1 MKPFFF
7 TTLVLV
13 MFKMNKNKFEQY
25 TKNLNLKKVHTGSI
39 WTEGPCYLKKSNK
52 VVWSD
57 IPNNRMLSFD
67 FNKVEIFR
75 SPSNFSNGNT
85 TDNDGN
91 LVTCEHGARRVT
103 TTDQNNVVTL
113 IADEFN
119 DKRLNSPNDVC
130 VHSNGAIF
138 FTDPPNGIIN
148 PKRVE
153 GFPGKM
159 MYGGCN
165 VFKYDPKKNTLEA
178 LVTDMERPNGIALS
192 LDESHLFI
200 SNTGDTKYIR
210 RYEIDKNLKILKPI
224 EFIKSDPEHVL
235 DGFRF
240 DADDNLWTSC
250 GKGVACYAPSGEQIG
265 YIKIPELVSN
275 VDFGGLEGN
284 TLFITAS
291 TSFYMANLNINGA
304 KFKKNI

>member
-1 MKPFFF
+1 
-7 TTLVLV
+7 
-13 MFKMNKNKFEQY
+13 MNKKKFEEY
-25 TKNLNLKKVHTGSI
+25 TKNLNLKQIHTGSV
-39 WTEGPCYLKKSNK
+39 WTEGPCYLKKFNK

-57 IPNNRMLSFD
+57 IPNNRMLSFN

-85 TDNDGN
+85 TDNQGN
-91 LVTCEHGARRVT
+91 LVTCEYGARRFT
-103 TTDQNNVVTL
+103 TTDQNGIITL
-113 IADEFN
+113 IADEYN
-119 DKRLNSPNDVC
+119 EKRLNSPNDVC
-130 VHSNGAIF
+130 VHSSGNIF
-138 FTDPPNGIIN
+138 FTDPPYGIIN

-165 VFKYDPKKNTLEA
+165 VFKHDPKTKS
-178 LVTDMERPNGIALS
+178 LVPIITDMERPNGIALS
-192 LDESHLFI
+192 PDESHLFI

-210 RYEIDKNLKILKPI
+210 RYEIDKNLNVSKPV

-240 DADDNLWTSC
+240 DVDNNIWTSC
-250 GKGVACYAPSGEQIG
+250 GKGVACYTPLGEQIG
-265 YIKIPELVSN
+265 YIKIPEIVSN

-284 TLFITAS
+284 KLFITAS
-291 TSFYMANLNINGA
+291 TSFYMVDLNVKGV
-304 KFKKNI
+304 KFK

>member
-1 MKPFFF
+1 
-7 TTLVLV
+7 
-13 MFKMNKNKFEQY
+13 MNIKTFEDY
-25 TKNLNLKKVHTGSI
+25 TKNLNLKQIHTGSI
-39 WTEGPCYLKKSNK
+39 WTEGPCFLKNLNK
-52 VVWSD
+52 IIWSD

-67 FNKVEIFR
+67 FNKVKIFR

-85 TDNDGN
+85 TDNEGN

-103 TTDQNNVVTL
+103 KTDKNNIISL
-113 IADEFN
+113 IADEYN

-130 VHSNGAIF
+130 VHSNGTIF
-138 FTDPPNGIIN
+138 FTDPPYGIIN
-148 PKRVE
+148 PKRIE

-165 VFKYDPKKNTLEA
+165 VFKYDPKTKSLEA
-178 LVTDMERPNGIALS
+178 LVTDMQRPNGIALS
-192 LDESHLFI
+192 PDESYLFI
-200 SNTGDTKYIR
+200 SNTGDTKYMR
-210 RYEIDKNLKILKPI
+210 RYEIDKSLKTSKSI

-240 DADDNLWTSC
+240 DKDNNLWTSC

-275 VDFGGLEGN
+275 VDFGGAEGN
-284 TLFITAS
+284 ILFITAS
-291 TSFYMANLNINGA
+291 TSLYMANLNIRGA
-304 KFKKNI
+304 KFK

>member
-1 MKPFFF
+1 MSKH
-7 TTLVLV
+7 
-13 MFKMNKNKFEQY
+13 NFEKY
-25 TKNLNLKKVHTGSI
+25 TKNLNLKQIHTGSV
-39 WTEGPCYLKKSNK
+39 WTEGPCYLRKSNK

-85 TDNDGN
+85 TDNQGN

-103 TTDQNNVVTL
+103 TTDQNGVITL
-113 IADEFN
+113 IADEYN
-119 DKRLNSPNDVC
+119 EKRLNSPNDVC
-130 VHSNGAIF
+130 IHSNGTIF
-138 FTDPPNGIIN
+138 FTDPPYGIIN

-165 VFKYDPKKNTLEA
+165 VFKYDPKTKLLEA
-178 LVTDMERPNGIALS
+178 VVIDLERPNGIALS

-200 SNTGDTKYIR
+200 SNTGETKYIR
-210 RYEIDKNLKILKPI
+210 RYDINKNLKISKPI
-224 EFIKSDPEHVL
+224 KFIKSDPEHVL

-240 DADDNLWTSC
+240 DIDNNLWSSC

-265 YIKIPELVSN
+265 YIKIPEIVSN
-275 VDFGGLEGN
+275 VDFGGPEGN

-291 TSFYMANLNINGA
+291 TSFYMVNLNIKGA
-304 KFKKNI
+304 KVK

>member
-1 MKPFFF
+1 MTNINF
-7 TTLVLV
+7 
-13 MFKMNKNKFEQY
+13 NKY
-25 TKNLNLKKVHTGSI
+25 TKNLNLKKIHTGSI
-39 WTEGPCYLKKSNK
+39 WTEGPCYLKKINK

-85 TDNDGN
+85 TDNEGN

-103 TTDQNNVVTL
+103 TTDQNGSITL
-113 IADEFN
+113 IADEYN
-119 DKRLNSPNDVC
+119 EKRLNSPNDVC
-130 VHSNGAIF
+130 VHSNGTIF
-138 FTDPPNGIIN
+138 FTDPPYGIIN

-165 VFKYDPKKNTLEA
+165 VFKYNPKTKSLEA
-178 LVTDMERPNGIALS
+178 LVTDLTRPNGIALS
-192 LDESHLFI
+192 QDESHLFI

-210 RYEIDKNLKILKPI
+210 RYEIDKSLKISKPV

-240 DADDNLWTSC
+240 DIDNNLWTSC

-265 YIKIPELVSN
+265 YIKIPEIVSN

-284 TLFITAS
+284 KLFITAS
-291 TSFYMANLNINGA
+291 TSFYVVNLNIKGA
-304 KFKKNI
+304 KFK

>member
-1 MKPFFF
+1 
-7 TTLVLV
+7 
-13 MFKMNKNKFEQY
+13 MNKKKFEEY
-25 TKNLNLKKVHTGSI
+25 TKNLNLKQIHTGSV
-39 WTEGPCYLKKSNK
+39 WTEGPCYLKKFNK

-57 IPNNRMLSFD
+57 IPNNRMLSFN

-85 TDNDGN
+85 TDNQGN

-103 TTDQNNVVTL
+103 TTDQNGIITL
-113 IADEFN
+113 IADEYN
-119 DKRLNSPNDVC
+119 EKRLNSPNDVC
-130 VHSNGAIF
+130 VHSSGNIF
-138 FTDPPNGIIN
+138 FTDPPYGIIN

-165 VFKYDPKKNTLEA
+165 VFKHDPKTKS
-178 LVTDMERPNGIALS
+178 LVPIITDMERPNGIALS
-192 LDESHLFI
+192 PDESHLFI

-210 RYEIDKNLKILKPI
+210 RYEIDKNLNVSKPV

-240 DADDNLWTSC
+240 DVDNNIWTSC
-250 GKGVACYAPSGEQIG
+250 GKGVACYTPLGEQIG
-265 YIKIPELVSN
+265 YIKIPEIVSN

-284 TLFITAS
+284 KLFITAS
-291 TSFYMANLNINGA
+291 TSFYMVDLNVKGVQ
-304 KFKKNI
+304 FK

>member
-1 MKPFFF
+1 
-7 TTLVLV
+7 
-13 MFKMNKNKFEQY
+13 MNNTKFEEY
-25 TKNLNLKKVHTGSI
+25 TKNLNLKQIHSGSI

-85 TDNDGN
+85 TDNQGN

-103 TTDQNNVVTL
+103 TTDKNNVISL
-113 IADEFN
+113 IVDEY
-119 DKRLNSPNDVC
+119 DEKRLNSPNDIC
-130 VHSNGAIF
+130 VHSNGTIF
-138 FTDPPNGIIN
+138 FTDPPFGIIN

-153 GFPGKM
+153 GFPGHM
-159 MYGGCN
+159 MYGGCY
-165 VFKYDPKKNTLEA
+165 VFKYEPKTKKLEA
-178 LVTDMERPNGIALS
+178 IVTNMEKPNGIALS
-192 LDESHLFI
+192 LDESHLLI

-210 RYEIDKNLKILKPI
+210 RYDIDKSLKISKPI
-224 EFIKSDPEHVL
+224 EFAKSDPEHVF

-240 DADDNLWTSC
+240 DVDNNLWTSC
-250 GKGVACYAPSGEQIG
+250 GKGVACYASSGEQIG
-265 YIKIPELVSN
+265 YIKMPELVSN
-275 VDFGGLEGN
+275 VDFGGTEGK

-291 TSFYMANLNINGA
+291 TSLYMANLNIKGA
-304 KFKKNI
+304 KFK

>member
-1 MKPFFF
+1 MTNINF
-7 TTLVLV
+7 
-13 MFKMNKNKFEQY
+13 NKY
-25 TKNLNLKKVHTGSI
+25 TKNLNLKKIHTGSI
-39 WTEGPCYLKKSNK
+39 WTEGPCYLKKLNK

-85 TDNDGN
+85 TDNEGN

-103 TTDQNNVVTL
+103 TTDQNNVISL
-113 IADEFN
+113 IADEYN
-119 DKRLNSPNDVC
+119 GKRLNSPNDVC
-130 VHSNGAIF
+130 VHSNGTIF
-138 FTDPPNGIIN
+138 FTDPPYGIIN

-165 VFKYDPKKNTLEA
+165 VFKYDSKTKLLEA
-178 LVTDMERPNGIALS
+178 IVTDMQRPNGIALS
-192 LDESHLFI
+192 PDESYLFI
-200 SNTGDTKYIR
+200 SNTGDTKYMR
-210 RYEIDKNLKILKPI
+210 RYEIDKNLKISKSI

-240 DADDNLWTSC
+240 DADNNLWTSC

-275 VDFGGLEGN
+275 VDFGGPTGN
-284 TLFITAS
+284 ILFITSS
-291 TSFYMANLNINGA
+291 TSFYMANLTIKGA
-304 KFKKNI
+304 KFK

>member
-1 MKPFFF
+1 MSKQ
-7 TTLVLV
+7 
-13 MFKMNKNKFEQY
+13 KFEEY
-25 TKNLNLKKVHTGSI
+25 TKNLNLKQVHTGSI
-39 WTEGPCYLKKSNK
+39 WTEGPCYLKRLNK

-57 IPNNRMLSFD
+57 IPNNRMLCFD

-85 TDNDGN
+85 TDNKSN

-103 TTDQNNVVTL
+103 TTDHNNIITL
-113 IADEFN
+113 IADEYN
-119 DKRLNSPNDVC
+119 GKRLNSPNDVC
-130 VHSNGAIF
+130 VHSNGTIF
-138 FTDPPNGIIN
+138 FTDPPYGIIN

-165 VFKYDPKKNTLEA
+165 VFKYDPKIKL
-178 LVTDMERPNGIALS
+178 LVAIVTEMERPNGIALS
-192 LDESHLFI
+192 PDESKLFI

-210 RYEIDKNLKILKPI
+210 RYEIDKNLKVSKPI
-224 EFIKSDPEHVL
+224 EFAKSDPEHVF

-240 DADDNLWTSC
+240 DADNNLWTSC
-250 GKGVACYAPSGEQIG
+250 GKGVACYAPNGEQIG

-275 VDFGGLEGN
+275 VDFGGPEGN

-291 TSFYMANLNINGA
+291 TSFYMVSLNIKGA
-304 KFKKNI
+304 KFK

>member
-1 MKPFFF
+1 MTNINF
-7 TTLVLV
+7 
-13 MFKMNKNKFEQY
+13 NKY
-25 TKNLNLKKVHTGSI
+25 TKNLNLKKIHTGSI
-39 WTEGPCYLKKSNK
+39 WTEGPCYLKKINK

-85 TDNDGN
+85 TDNEGN

-103 TTDQNNVVTL
+103 TTDQNGSITL
-113 IADEFN
+113 IADEYN
-119 DKRLNSPNDVC
+119 EKRLNSPNDVC
-130 VHSNGAIF
+130 VHSNGTIF
-138 FTDPPNGIIN
+138 FTDPPYGIIN

-165 VFKYDPKKNTLEA
+165 VFKYDPKAKSLEA
-178 LVTDMERPNGIALS
+178 FVTDMDRPNGIALS
-192 LDESHLFI
+192 LDESNLFI
-200 SNTGDTKYIR
+200 SNTGDAKYIR
-210 RYEIDKNLKILKPI
+210 RYDIDRNLKITNPI
-224 EFIKSDPEHVL
+224 VFAKTDHDYVF

-240 DADDNLWTSC
+240 DADNNLWTSC
-250 GKGVACYAPSGEQIG
+250 GDGVACYAPSGEQIG
-265 YIKIPELVSN
+265 FIKIPERVSN
-275 VDFGGLEGN
+275 VDFGGVDGK

-291 TSFYMANLNINGA
+291 KSFYMANLTVNGA
-304 KFKKNI
+304 KYK

>member
-1 MKPFFF
+1 
-7 TTLVLV
+7 
-13 MFKMNKNKFEQY
+13 MNKKNFEEY
-25 TKNLNLKKVHTGSI
+25 IKNFYLKRVHTGSV
-39 WTEGPCYLKKSNK
+39 WTEGPCYVKKLNK

-85 TDNDGN
+85 TDNQGN

-103 TTDQNNVVTL
+103 TTNQNNVITL
-113 IADEFN
+113 IADEYN
-119 DKRLNSPNDVC
+119 EKRLNSPNDVC
-130 VHSNGAIF
+130 VHSNGSIL
-138 FTDPPNGIIN
+138 FTDHPYGIIN
-148 PKRVE
+148 PKRIE
-153 GFPGKM
+153 GFPGHM
-159 MYGGCN
+159 MYGGCY
-165 VFKYDPKKNTLEA
+165 VFRYESKTKKLEPI
-178 LVTDMERPNGIALS
+178 VTDMERPNGIALS
-192 LDESHLFI
+192 LDETHLFI

-210 RYEIDKNLKILKPI
+210 RYDIDKNLKISKPI
-224 EFIKSDPEHVL
+224 EFVKSDPEHVF

-240 DADDNLWTSC
+240 DADNNLWTSC

-275 VDFGGLEGN
+275 VDFGGIEGK

-291 TSFYMANLNINGA
+291 TSLYMANLNIKGA
-304 KFKKNI
+304 KYK

>member
-1 MKPFFF
+1 
-7 TTLVLV
+7 
-13 MFKMNKNKFEQY
+13 MNKKNFEEY
-25 TKNLNLKKVHTGSI
+25 IKNFYLKRVHTGSV
-39 WTEGPCYLKKSNK
+39 WTEGPCYVKKLNK

-85 TDNDGN
+85 TDNQGN

-103 TTDQNNVVTL
+103 TTNQNNVITL
-113 IADEFN
+113 IADEYN
-119 DKRLNSPNDVC
+119 EKRLNSPNDVC
-130 VHSNGAIF
+130 VHSNGSIL
-138 FTDPPNGIIN
+138 FTDPPYGIIN
-148 PKRVE
+148 PKRIE
-153 GFPGKM
+153 GFPGHM
-159 MYGGCN
+159 MYGGCY
-165 VFKYDPKKNTLEA
+165 VFRYESKTKKLEPI
-178 LVTDMERPNGIALS
+178 VTDMERPNGIALS
-192 LDESHLFI
+192 LDETHLFI

-210 RYEIDKNLKILKPI
+210 RYDIDKNLKISKPI
-224 EFIKSDPEHVL
+224 EFVKSDPEHVF

-240 DADDNLWTSC
+240 DADNNLWTSC

-275 VDFGGLEGN
+275 VDFGGIEGK

-291 TSFYMANLNINGA
+291 TSLYMANLNIKGA
-304 KFKKNI
+304 KYK

>member
-1 MKPFFF
+1 
-7 TTLVLV
+7 
-13 MFKMNKNKFEQY
+13 MNKKKFEEY
-25 TKNLNLKKVHTGSI
+25 TKNLNLKQIHTGSV
-39 WTEGPCYLKKSNK
+39 WTEGPCYLKKFNK

-57 IPNNRMLSFD
+57 IPNNRMLSFN

-85 TDNDGN
+85 TDNQGN

-103 TTDQNNVVTL
+103 TTDQNGIITL
-113 IADEFN
+113 IADEYN
-119 DKRLNSPNDVC
+119 EKRLNSPNDVC
-130 VHSNGAIF
+130 VHSSGTIF
-138 FTDPPNGIIN
+138 FTDPPYGIIN

-165 VFKYDPKKNTLEA
+165 VFKHDPKTKS
-178 LVTDMERPNGIALS
+178 LVPIITDMERPNGIALS
-192 LDESHLFI
+192 PDESHLFI

-210 RYEIDKNLKILKPI
+210 RYEIDKNLNVSKPV

-240 DADDNLWTSC
+240 DVDNNIWTSC
-250 GKGVACYAPSGEQIG
+250 GKGVACYTPLGEQIG
-265 YIKIPELVSN
+265 YINIPEIVSN

-284 TLFITAS
+284 KLFITAS
-291 TSFYMANLNINGA
+291 TSFYMVDLNVKGV
-304 KFKKNI
+304 KFK

>member
-1 MKPFFF
+1 
-7 TTLVLV
+7 
-13 MFKMNKNKFEQY
+13 MNKNKSEEY
-25 TKNLNLKKVHTGSI
+25 TKNLNLKQVHTGSV
-39 WTEGPCYLKKSNK
+39 WTEGPCYIKKLNK

-85 TDNDGN
+85 TDNQGN

-103 TTDQNNVVTL
+103 TTDQNGVITL
-113 IADEFN
+113 IADEYN
-119 DKRLNSPNDVC
+119 EKRLNSPNDVC
-130 VHSNGAIF
+130 VHSNGTIF
-138 FTDPPNGIIN
+138 FTDPPYGIIN

-165 VFKYDPKKNTLEA
+165 VFKYDAKTKLLEA
-178 LVTDMERPNGIALS
+178 LVTDLERPNGIALS
-192 LDESHLFI
+192 IDESYLFI
-200 SNTGDTKYIR
+200 SNTGETKYIR
-210 RYEIDKNLKILKPI
+210 RYDIDKNLKISNPI
-224 EFIKSDPEHVL
+224 KFIKSDPEHVL

-240 DADDNLWTSC
+240 DADNNLWSSC
-250 GKGVACYAPSGEQIG
+250 GKGVACYASSGEQIG
-265 YIKIPELVSN
+265 YIKIPEIVSN
-275 VDFGGLEGN
+275 IDFGGPEGN

-291 TSFYMANLNINGA
+291 TSFYMVNLNIKGA
-304 KFKKNI
+304 KIK

>member
-1 MKPFFF
+1 MSKH
-7 TTLVLV
+7 
-13 MFKMNKNKFEQY
+13 NFEKY
-25 TKNLNLKKVHTGSI
+25 TKNLNLKQIHTGSV
-39 WTEGPCYLKKSNK
+39 WTEGPCYLRKSNK

-85 TDNDGN
+85 TDNQGN

-103 TTDQNNVVTL
+103 TTNQNNVITL
-113 IADEFN
+113 IADEYN
-119 DKRLNSPNDVC
+119 EKRLNSPNDVC
-130 VHSNGAIF
+130 VHSSGTIF
-138 FTDPPNGIIN
+138 FTDPPYGIIN

-165 VFKYDPKKNTLEA
+165 VFKYDPKTKLLVA
-178 LVTDMERPNGIALS
+178 LITDLERPNGIALS
-192 LDESHLFI
+192 PDESHLFI

-210 RYEIDKNLKILKPI
+210 RYEIDKNLKISKPI
-224 EFIKSDPEHVL
+224 EFIKSDLEHVL

-240 DADDNLWTSC
+240 DEDNNLWSSC
-250 GKGVACYAPSGEQIG
+250 GKGVACYSPSGEQIG
-265 YIKIPELVSN
+265 YIKIPEKVSN
-275 VDFGGLEGN
+275 VDFGGPEGN
-284 TLFITAS
+284 KLFITAS
-291 TSFYMANLNINGA
+291 TSFYMGNLNIKGA
-304 KFKKNI
+304 KFK

>member
-1 MKPFFF
+1 MK
-7 TTLVLV
+7 
-13 MFKMNKNKFEQY
+13 KQKFEEY
-25 TKNLNLKKVHTGSI
+25 VKNLNLKQVHSGSI
-39 WTEGPCYLKKSNK
+39 WTEGPCYLKKLNK
-52 VVWSD
+52 VIWSD

-75 SPSNFSNGNT
+75 TPSNFSNGNT
-85 TDNDGN
+85 TDNEGN

-103 TTDQNNVVTL
+103 KTDKNNVITL
-113 IADEFN
+113 IADEYN

-130 VHSNGAIF
+130 VHSNGTIF
-138 FTDPPNGIIN
+138 FTDPPYGIIN

-165 VFKYDPKKNTLEA
+165 VFKYDPRTKSVEA
-178 LVTDMERPNGIALS
+178 LVTDMQRPNGIAFS
-192 LDESHLFI
+192 PDESYLFI
-200 SNTGDTKYIR
+200 SNTGDSKYMR
-210 RYEIDKNLKILKPI
+210 RYEIDKNLKISKPI

-240 DADDNLWTSC
+240 DADNNLWTSC

-275 VDFGGLEGN
+275 VDFGGPTGN
-284 TLFITAS
+284 ILFITSS
-291 TSFYMANLNINGA
+291 TSFYMANLNAKGA
-304 KFKKNI
+304 KFK

>member
-1 MKPFFF
+1 
-7 TTLVLV
+7 
-13 MFKMNKNKFEQY
+13 MNKQKFEQY
-25 TKNLNLKKVHTGSI
+25 TKNLNLRQVHTGSI
-39 WTEGPCYLKKSNK
+39 WTEGPCYLRKSNK

-67 FNKVEIFR
+67 FNKVETFR

-103 TTDQNNVVTL
+103 STDQNNVITL
-113 IADEFN
+113 IADEF
-119 DKRLNSPNDVC
+119 DSKRLNSPNDVC
-130 VHSNGAIF
+130 VHSNGAVF
-138 FTDPPNGIIN
+138 FTDPPYGIIN

-153 GFPGKM
+153 GFPEKM

-165 VFKYDPKKNTLEA
+165 VFKYDPKKKKLEA

-224 EFIKSDPEHVL
+224 EFIKSDPQHVL
-235 DGFRF
+235 DGFRL
-240 DADDNLWTSC
+240 DADNNLWSSC
-250 GKGVACYAPSGEQIG
+250 GKGVACYSPSGEQIG
-265 YIKIPELVSN
+265 YIKMPELVSN
-275 VDFGGLEGN
+275 IDFGGAQGN

-291 TSFYMANLNINGA
+291 TSLYMGILNIKGA
-304 KFKKNI
+304 KFN

>member
-1 MKPFFF
+1 
-7 TTLVLV
+7 
-13 MFKMNKNKFEQY
+13 MNKKKFDEY

-39 WTEGPCYLKKSNK
+39 WTEGPCYLRKSNK
-52 VVWSD
+52 VIWSD
-57 IPNNRMLSFD
+57 IPNNRMLSFN

-85 TDNDGN
+85 TDNEGN

-103 TTDQNNVVTL
+103 TTDQNNVITL
-113 IADEFN
+113 IADEYN
-119 DKRLNSPNDVC
+119 KQRLNSPNDIC
-130 VHSNGAIF
+130 VHSSGAIF
-138 FTDPPNGIIN
+138 FTDPPYGIIN

-165 VFKYDPKKNTLEA
+165 VFKYDPRTKSLEA
-178 LVTDMERPNGIALS
+178 LVTDMQRPNGIALS
-192 LDESHLFI
+192 LNESHLFI
-200 SNTGDTKYIR
+200 SNTGDTKYMR
-210 RYEIDKNLKILKPI
+210 RYEIDKNLKIFKPI

-235 DGFRF
+235 DGFRL
-240 DADDNLWTSC
+240 DADNNLWSSC

-291 TSFYMANLNINGA
+291 TSLYMANLNIKGA
-304 KFKKNI
+304 KFK